1 VVEPASPQKLR
12 TTFLSCSV
20 YLYSAAQ
27 QIVPPTRSF
36 IMKRLLSVTALL
48 LAFGSTAAFAQMSAP
63 DSAAPAQV
71 QRHAPNPH
79 KAAMRISQQLGLS
92 PDQTA
97 KLEPI
102 LADRQAKVQALRAD
116 TSLTDAQRKHHM
128 KTIHQ
133 TERMQ
138 LSNVLTPDQMKQMKA
153 MRRNQE
159 KMAAPP
165 TGV

>member
-1 VVEPASPQKLR
+1 
-12 TTFLSCSV
+12 
-20 YLYSAAQ
+20 
-27 QIVPPTRSF
+27 
-36 IMKRLLSVTALL
+36 MKYLLSIAALA
-48 LAFGSTAAFAQMSAP
+48 LAVASSPAFAQMSAP
-63 DSAAPAQV
+63 DSTATAQI
-71 QRHAPNPH
+71 QRHEPNPH

-102 LADRQAKVQALRAD
+102 LADRQQKVQAVRAD
-116 TSLTDAQRKHHM
+116 TSLTDAQRKHQL

-138 LSNVLTPDQMKQMKA
+138 LSNVLTPDQMKQVKA
-153 MRRNQE
+153 MRHNRG
-159 KMAAPP
+159 KTPAAP